1 MLCKQRQQQQA
12 KFTDRITGD
21 AKWADVLNFSLQSTS
36 SDVFKIYNGAV
47 TVHQITL
54 REITAISTEN
64 VHIPTLRCRF
74 ACEEESRAARRAI
87 VTPPPAPPPSNVSP
101 SVTAAQ
107 PGDNWSERTWLGW
120 LYETAAHLRVASDS
134 RWNRSHSPIHHRLG
148 DASKMSRP
156 PPRGLKLAKD
166 GKRWKIAR

>member
-87 VTPPPAPPPSNVSP
+87 VTPPPPPQTSRRASPRHSRAITGAREHDSGDYTRPRHISVSP
-101 SVTAAQ
+101 LTVDETVLTLPSIIASVTL
-107 PGDNWSERTWLGW
+107 P
-120 LYETAAHLRVASDS
+120 
-134 RWNRSHSPIHHRLG
+134 
-148 DASKMSRP
+148 K
-156 PPRGLKLAKD
+156 
-166 GKRWKIAR
+166 